1 MSALAGARSLP
12 MWQALRTRDFRLL
25 WGSEAISLIGDQ
37 FHIVALSWLV
47 IDLTRSGL
55 ALGTVLIA
63 SGIPRALLMLPFGV
77 LADRRPP
84 RTLMLIAHLAR
95 GVVVGA
101 MAALVLAGSPSLP
114 LLALLGAAV
123 GAIDALYLPAQQAF
137 LPRTLEPERLPSANA
152 LLQGTLQLTSIVG
165 PPLAG
170 AFIAIVGTG
179 TAFVIDTA
187 SFFLAAVVIMM
198 ISSRGLPARPG
209 TGEAGTAGTTA
220 AESAERSSFGR
231 AIREA
236 LAYIRA
242 DGALATT
249 LVLSMVLNFALNGP
263 ALVGMPWL
271 AEIRYNAGPA
281 GLGLLTA
288 GWAAGALAG
297 TLIAGNVRAERPGRI
312 LLVAVGGCGI
322 AMLGVGLAPV
332 LPLAMACLAV
342 MGLGIGYCNI
352 VAISWLQS
360 RVPTEMVGRVMSV
373 TMLMGFAATPLS
385 LAFAGALLDV
395 NATALFLAA
404 GTIVA
409 GVAVV
414 AGLRRYAEAF
424 DTPREVP
431 ADPGVAQAA

>member
-1 MSALAGARSLP
+1 MAGARSLP

-55 ALGTVLIA
+55 ALGVVLIA
-63 SGIPRALLMLPFGV
+63 SGVPRALMLLPFGV

-84 RTLMLIAHLAR
+84 RTLMLVAHLAR

-101 MAALVLAGSPSLP
+101 MAALVLSGSNSLP
-114 LLALLGAAV
+114 LLALLGAAF
-123 GAIDALYLPAQQAF
+123 GALDALYLPAQQAF
-137 LPRTLEPERLPSANA
+137 LPRTLEPQRLPSANA

-170 AFIAIVGTG
+170 ALIAIVGVG

-187 SFFLAAVVIMM
+187 SFFLAAVVVLM
-198 ISSRGLPARPG
+198 ISSRGVPARATSGGPAAPE
-209 TGEAGTAGTTA
+209 GEAHATGGGD
-220 AESAERSSFGR
+220 SFGG
-231 AIREA
+231 AIRDA
-236 LAYIRA
+236 LAHIRA

-271 AEIRYNAGPA
+271 AEIRYDAGPA

-288 GWAAGALAG
+288 AWAAGALGG

-312 LLVAVGGCGI
+312 LLLAVAACGI
-322 AMLGVGLAPV
+322 AMMGVGLAPG
-332 LPLAMACLAV
+332 LPVAAACLAV
-342 MGLGIGYCNI
+342 MGVGIGYCNI

-373 TMLMGFAATPLS
+373 AMLMGFAMTPLS
-385 LAFAGALLDV
+385 LGVAGALLDV

-404 GTIVA
+404 GAIV
-409 GVAVV
+409 GLVAVV
-414 AGLRRYAEAF
+414 AWLRRYAEAF
-424 DTPREVP
+424 DAPRAEP
-431 ADPGVAQAA
+431 AEPVAERAA